1 MSRNME
7 DLGGNLTI
15 IVKSG
20 KLYRNTEAL
29 GKMDPFIE
37 IEY

>member
-1 MSRNME
+1 MD
-7 DLGGNLTI
+7 DLGGNLAITI
-15 IVKSG
+15 KSG
-20 KLYRNTEAL
+20 KLHRNTDAL